1 MVRLEA
7 QITQEATLMLNS
19 PYQTINTLDTSN
31 GKRSSANIVLLQTQ
45 QDAQTQAWADAGTS
59 GARVF
64 LCHVYEQ
71 GGRIHLA
78 FSLPMDLLLEMAR
91 LQTADAKKNKNNAEE
106 LINRPLMRQ
115 HVDEIAKYLL
125 ETDNYILPPFI
136 FNSNT
141 PIKVFAFGTGAVK
154 FGHAVIPTN
163 VELYVT
169 DGQHR
174 LKAIEKA
181 SIEKPSLRNDSVT
194 VLVVQEE
201 NIDQIHQ
208 DFADC
213 AKNKPIPPALLA
225 AFDVTNVLAKMTR
238 DISRQL
244 VIFDKRIDKISKTV
258 GKDPNYMFTMNQ
270 LRVGLAEFL
279 FGSSRKQ
286 VIESRSNQQKTEY
299 QMQLEKAK
307 AFYMEFASNNE
318 VWKSLIQPA
327 SKTVNLDL
335 YSLRQE
341 RIDFNTVGFQLI
353 SRVGHF
359 IIFNKEKELDGEQ
372 RSTLIR
378 TLASLDYRR
387 ESTLWQNNLVIDD
400 DGNKKIISQSAAVD
414 KAVKVA
420 IEEVTQRTGIAI
432 KN

>member
-1 MVRLEA
+1 
-7 QITQEATLMLNS
+7 MLDS
-19 PYQTINTLDTSN
+19 PYQTVSTVDINN
-31 GKRSSANIVLLQTQ
+31 GKRSSANIVILPTQ
-45 QDAQTQAWADAGTS
+45 QEAQSQAWADAGTS

-71 GGRIHLA
+71 GRRIHLA

-106 LINRPLMRQ
+106 LINRPLIRQ

-125 ETDNYILPPFI
+125 ETDNYILPSFI
-136 FNSNT
+136 FNSST

-154 FGHAVIPTN
+154 FGYAVIPSN

-181 SIEKPSLRNDSVT
+181 SAERPSLRNDSVT
-194 VLVVQEE
+194 VLVVQEDD
-201 NIDQIHQ
+201 IDQIHQ

-225 AFDVTNVLAKMTR
+225 AFDVTNVLAKLTR

-270 LRVGLAEFL
+270 LRIGVAEFL

-286 VIESRSNQQKTEY
+286 VIESRANQQKSEY
-299 QMQLEKAK
+299 KMQMEKAK
-307 AFYMEFASNNE
+307 IFYMEFAKNNE
-318 VWKSLIQPA
+318 VWKPLLQPA
-327 SKTVNLDL
+327 SETINLDL
-335 YSLRQE
+335 YSLRQD
-341 RIDFNTVGFQLI
+341 RIDFNTVGFQII
-353 SRVGHF
+353 SRVGHR
-359 IIFNKEKELDGEQ
+359 IFFNNEFSDAQ
-372 RSTLIR
+372 RNTLIHA
-378 TLASLDYRR
+378 LASLDYRR
-387 ESTLWQNNLVIDD
+387 NSALWENSVVIDD
-400 DGNKKIISQSAAVD
+400 GEGNRKIVTQSAAVD
-414 KAVKVA
+414 KGIKVA
-420 IEEVTQRTGIAI
+420 VREVEQRTGISLTA
-432 KN
+432 